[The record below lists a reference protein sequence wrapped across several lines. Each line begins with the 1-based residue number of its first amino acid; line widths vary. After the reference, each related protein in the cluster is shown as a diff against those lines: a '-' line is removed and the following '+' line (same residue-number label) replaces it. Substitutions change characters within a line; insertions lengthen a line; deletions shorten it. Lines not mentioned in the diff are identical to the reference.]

1 MSLGHWPQPQNVA
14 TGIIPVVSIHFIR
27 TRRTWLTPVAATRY
41 KPNTQSMETTG
52 NMSDVAVSCGC
63 GQWPVARVRD
73 TMSEHEGGSARG
85 AEARPLSRT

>member
-1 MSLGHWPQPQNVA
+1 MVDASGCHTLQ
-14 TGIIPVVSIHFIR
+14 
-27 TRRTWLTPVAATRY
+27 
-41 KPNTQSMETTG
+41 TQYAKIGTTG